1 MLLGSSIPVVAM
13 YRLDDPS
20 ICVLLIVVLFPV
32 SVQNRYLK
40 NIKSCCFIYFS
51 IFLYREFYKI
61 ARKIIKTNKEK
72 EV

>member
-40 NIKSCCFIYFS
+40 KISKATVLFIFQYFFIQNFIKS
-51 IFLYREFYKI
+51 LGKLL
-61 ARKIIKTNKEK
+61 KHK
-72 EV
+72 